1 MFLNKLTISA
11 LLITLSGC
19 VSFEIPDTLIS
30 NTIESSTRA
39 YQDLTR
45 GETTEKLDPQADDH
59 KGTVFS
65 LSFPNEKNE
74 SREALKNS
82 CLLALERKAK
92 DKLKMEDIIYKVM
105 SDEVVSENDLLVANC
120 KISVI

>member
-1 MFLNKLTISA
+1 MFLSKLAFVA
-11 LLITLSGC
+11 LLFTLTGC

-45 GETTEKLDPQADDH
+45 GETTQNLDPQSD
-59 KGTVFS
+59 GNEGIVFS

-74 SREALKNS
+74 SRKELKTS
-82 CLLALERKAK
+82 CLLALEQKAK
-92 DKLKMEDIIYKVM
+92 DKLQMTDIIYKIM
-105 SDEVVSENDLLVANC
+105 SDEIVSENDMLVANC